1 MHWYIGKPKGL
12 LIKSDLDVNF
22 SFMLLLF
29 FYSYCGL
36 ITYLIPVDNLLTDNK
51 D

>member
-1 MHWYIGKPKGL
+1 MHRYIGKPTGL
-12 LIKSDLDVNF
+12 LIKSDLDVNS
-22 SFMLLLF
+22 SFMLLFF

-36 ITYLIPVDNLLTDNK
+36 IPYPTPVDNLLTPNK